1 MKWLNTEVLFIV
13 VAALYFSSRKP
24 VGGLE
29 MTADVLMVIALI
41 LIVVK
46 HIVYRW
52 YK

>member
-1 MKWLNTEVLFIV
+1 MKWLNSEVLFIV
-13 VAALYFSSRKP
+13 VAVLYFASRKP

-29 MTADVLMVIALI
+29 MTADVLMVIALV